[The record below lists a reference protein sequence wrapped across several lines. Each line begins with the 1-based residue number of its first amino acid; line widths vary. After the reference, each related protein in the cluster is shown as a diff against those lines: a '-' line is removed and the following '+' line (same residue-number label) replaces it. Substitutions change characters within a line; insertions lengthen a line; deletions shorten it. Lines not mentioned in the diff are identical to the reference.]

1 MEESKESA
9 VQKRRMEGRKRFI
22 TNFIY
27 FIILGGIFLFVMKRF
42 VPMFFPFILGLAVA
56 AVLSPLIGKLCE
68 KTGGKRALVSIVVL
82 LVFYGLLVLAAL
94 FSASHVV
101 TFIQNLAGKLPQFY
115 VEVIEPELGILFE
128 RIVVSFPEYQDWVSQ
143 MSASL
148 ENALQSGIMTVSGT
162 LIGWGASW
170 IVGFPAILVQTIFT
184 IISSFFFTI
193 DYDRIWDF
201 VLRQFKEE
209 QRKMIAE
216 TAAGARTT
224 IWKILRVYALM
235 MTITFA
241 ELYLGFVLLKI
252 PMPLL
257 LAFLVAVVDI
267 LPVLGTGTVLIP
279 WALILCI
286 IGKTRLGVGIFVL
299 YVIITIVR
307 QTLEPKVIGQQ
318 VGLHPIVTLLCI
330 FAGAQLIG
338 VLGIFTFP
346 VIATIVKK
354 MNDEG
359 TIHLIK

>member
-201 VLRQFKEE
+201 VLRQFK
-209 QRKMIAE
+209 RSR
-216 TAAGARTT
+216 GR
-224 IWKILRVYALM
+224 
-235 MTITFA
+235 
-241 ELYLGFVLLKI
+241 
-252 PMPLL
+252 
-257 LAFLVAVVDI
+257 
-267 LPVLGTGTVLIP
+267 
-279 WALILCI
+279 
-286 IGKTRLGVGIFVL
+286 
-299 YVIITIVR
+299 
-307 QTLEPKVIGQQ
+307 
-318 VGLHPIVTLLCI
+318 
-330 FAGAQLIG
+330 
-338 VLGIFTFP
+338 
-346 VIATIVKK
+346 
-354 MNDEG
+354 
-359 TIHLIK
+359 

>member
-1 MEESKESA
+1 MHELDKIIIRCMRKGRISKYGREVRK
-9 VQKRRMEGRKRFI
+9 VQYRNAGWKAGNGFI

-184 IISSFFFTI
+184 IISSFF
-193 DYDRIWDF
+193 
-201 VLRQFKEE
+201 LHN
-209 QRKMIAE
+209 
-216 TAAGARTT
+216 
-224 IWKILRVYALM
+224 
-235 MTITFA
+235 
-241 ELYLGFVLLKI
+241 
-252 PMPLL
+252 
-257 LAFLVAVVDI
+257 
-267 LPVLGTGTVLIP
+267 
-279 WALILCI
+279 
-286 IGKTRLGVGIFVL
+286 RL
-299 YVIITIVR
+299 
-307 QTLEPKVIGQQ
+307 
-318 VGLHPIVTLLCI
+318 
-330 FAGAQLIG
+330 
-338 VLGIFTFP
+338 
-346 VIATIVKK
+346 
-354 MNDEG
+354 
-359 TIHLIK
+359 